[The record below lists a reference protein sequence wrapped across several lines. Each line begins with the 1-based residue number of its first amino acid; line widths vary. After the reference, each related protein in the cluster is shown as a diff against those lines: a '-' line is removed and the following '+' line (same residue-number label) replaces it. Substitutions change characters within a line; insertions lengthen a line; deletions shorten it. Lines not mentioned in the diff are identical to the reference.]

1 MSLPEEVLNFD
12 ADDEDEVID
21 LTGDKRRIRKRDSRD
36 ATERRAKFANFDF
49 MAPDQPEEDLWE
61 NVSEESYEGDAG
73 EEIRH
78 EMGIY
83 DIDAGLQEA
92 LFKLSSQGWRM
103 FLQHPYIRQL
113 FGRAEY
119 GLFNFNNGA
128 VHAQV
133 TELWNLKWSG
143 QLTIRRLHHPRK
155 RICYLCNKC
164 RRVCYA
170 ANDKQGGE
178 VYIGPDCY
186 ANRFRILMELVDV
199 CYAAMEELTTNINV
213 KISRLRKS
221 IEAVLMK
228 IGDGNKRMVEQ
239 YE

>member
-12 ADDEDEVID
+12 AQDEAQVID
-21 LTGDKRRIRKRDSRD
+21 VAGENRRIRKRDPINAID
-36 ATERRAKFANFDF
+36 RRAKFANFGFLEAD
-49 MAPDQPEEDLWE
+49 PEDADLWE

-73 EEIRH
+73 DEIRQ

-83 DIDAGLQEA
+83 DMDVGLQEA

-143 QLTIRRLHHPRK
+143 QLTIRVMRRPHK
-155 RICYLCNKC
+155 RVCYLCNKC
-164 RRVCYA
+164 RRVCYV
-170 ANDKQGGE
+170 ANDKHGGE

-186 ANRFRILMELVDV
+186 ENRFVILMELVDV
-199 CYAAMEELTTNINV
+199 CYSAMEQLTTDIDV
-213 KISRLRKS
+213 KVSRLRKS

-228 IGDGNKRMVEQ
+228 IGEGNRRMVKQ